1 MPIDLGGQLSTLLVK
16 KEVAR
21 SATIARTR
29 HWFLTHRAHNSF
41 TMIFFLFIQ
50 NQWMIL
56 VGKLMCLTINFQKTR
71 LKSTFDIKIKLT
83 ERTMVNKTVASF
95 AAPIIKASC
104 FIRWLCQ

>member
-29 HWFLTHRAHNSF
+29 HWFLANRALNSF

-56 VGKLMCLTINFQKTR
+56 VGKLTINLKKTR

-83 ERTMVNKTVASF
+83 ERTMVNKTIENFGTPITSVFSF
-95 AAPIIKASC
+95 I
-104 FIRWLCQ
+104 W

>member
-1 MPIDLGGQLSTLLVK
+1 VK

-29 HWFLTHRAHNSF
+29 HWFLANRALNSF

-56 VGKLMCLTINFQKTR
+56 VGKLTINFKKTR
-71 LKSTFDIKIKLT
+71 LKSTFDIKIKFT
-83 ERTMVNKTVASF
+83 DRTMVNKTLESF
-95 AAPIIKASC
+95 VAPITSALSVM
-104 FIRWLCQ
+104 RWWLCQ

>member
-1 MPIDLGGQLSTLLVK
+1 VK

-29 HWFLTHRAHNSF
+29 QWFLAHRAHNSF

-56 VGKLMCLTINFQKTR
+56 VGKLMCQAINFQKTR
-71 LKSTFDIKIKLT
+71 LKSTFDIKIKFT
-83 ERTMVNKTVASF
+83 DRTMVNKTVASF
-95 AAPIIKASC
+95 VAPITTVFS
-104 FIRWLCQ
+104 FIWWLWQ